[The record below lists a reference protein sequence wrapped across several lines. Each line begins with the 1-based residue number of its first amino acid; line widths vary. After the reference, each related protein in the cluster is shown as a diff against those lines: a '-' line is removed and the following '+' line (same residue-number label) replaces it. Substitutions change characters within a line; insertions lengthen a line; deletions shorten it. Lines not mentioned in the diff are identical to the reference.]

1 MTSSSASAARRD
13 SAARLDSAALHRVE
27 ALLDLLVCPE
37 CRSRL
42 VLDVSAGEL
51 VCAGVDCGLAY
62 PVTGE
67 GVPVLLIDEARRPA
81 PPEPPAAPE
90 AAETADDGSGTR

>member
-1 MTSSSASAARRD
+1 MTSPNAP
-13 SAARLDSAALHRVE
+13 ALQRVE

-42 VLDVSAGEL
+42 VLDVDAFEL
-51 VCAGVDCGLAY
+51 ICTGADCGLAY
-62 PVTGE
+62 PITDE

-81 PPEPPAAPE
+81 PPPPPPPPAEPDEPDEPTLAG
-90 AAETADDGSGTR
+90 DGPDGR

>member
-1 MTSSSASAARRD
+1 MTAPTSPDSSS
-13 SAARLDSAALHRVE
+13 LHRVE

-42 VLDVSAGEL
+42 ILDADAVEL
-51 VCAGVDCGLAY
+51 VCTGADCGLVY
-62 PVTGE
+62 PVTAD

-81 PPEPPAAPE
+81 PPPPPEPTVAPE
-90 AAETADDGSGTR
+90 AGETSDDGPLVR